1 MTSPQCNELV
11 EHLTR
16 TTLLSEA
23 AATRV
28 VEEVIAYFSEPAE
41 AFIRRR
47 HRELQAARLANPQA
61 FRRIAAELAGRPV
74 AAPRF
79 SERQIRRVIYG

>member
-1 MTSPQCNELV
+1 VASDQWTELV

-16 TTLLSEA
+16 TTPLSGEA
-23 AATRV
+23 AARI
-28 VEEVIAYFSEPAE
+28 VEEVVAYFSEPAE

-47 HRELQAARLANPQA
+47 HRELQAARLANPET

-74 AAPRF
+74 AAPEF

>member
-1 MTSPQCNELV
+1 MASEQWDELV
-11 EHLTR
+11 RHLTS

-23 AATRV
+23 AAARV
-28 VEEVIAYFSEPAE
+28 IEDVVAYFGESAE

-47 HRELQAARLANPQA
+47 HRELQAARLANA
-61 FRRIAAELAGRPV
+61 ETFRRIAIELAGRPV
-74 AAPRF
+74 AAPQF